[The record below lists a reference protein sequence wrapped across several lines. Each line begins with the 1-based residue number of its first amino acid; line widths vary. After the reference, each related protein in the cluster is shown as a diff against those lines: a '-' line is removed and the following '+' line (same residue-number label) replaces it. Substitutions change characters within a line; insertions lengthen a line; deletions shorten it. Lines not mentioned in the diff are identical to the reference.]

1 MLVLRNTGNPT
12 LHLTPLCIFLI
23 FFFNRFLNKSRGKF
37 LIQTSCMCRVFS
49 PTVETAISHYSVSLF
64 THVQHSYQYAV
75 LRIVI
80 NMFFS
85 KENGQCYLSILR
97 VPHCYI
103 SMLTPMT
110 GKERVHTFHIST
122 CTCSV
127 QSMTQYRSR
136 LGWVITHTLLHE
148 SRLFPF
154 HLPVLIPHKTFFLPV
169 NRSPCDTGDGRP
181 CCSAHWQGWLGLRC
195 SRNRSTC
202 FAALNTKRLLG
213 KGLIA
218 AFVVVAQGTKNGWG
232 WHSYYRSFPPGA
244 GSESARKQRGLK
256 PLQMLQR
263 VIPFAN

>member
-1 MLVLRNTGNPT
+1 MYL
-12 LHLTPLCIFLI
+12 LCTIDD
-23 FFFNRFLNKSRGKF
+23 
-37 LIQTSCMCRVFS
+37 
-49 PTVETAISHYSVSLF
+49 TVPF
-64 THVQHSYQYAV
+64 T
-75 LRIVI
+75 
-80 NMFFS
+80 
-85 KENGQCYLSILR
+85 
-97 VPHCYI
+97 
-103 SMLTPMT
+103 
-110 GKERVHTFHIST
+110 
-122 CTCSV
+122 
-127 QSMTQYRSR
+127 SR
-136 LGWVITHTLLHE
+136 LSYYTHAFTWVSSFSISSSCSHT
-148 SRLFPF
+148 
-154 HLPVLIPHKTFFLPV
+154 HKTFFLPV